1 MIKLLHVAAI
11 AGLIGSAV
19 WAYSIKYET
28 IRQTEELARLEREI
42 EREREMIAVL
52 RAEWAFLNRPDR
64 VEALTDAHLPDV
76 VPFAVEHLARFE
88 DLPDRPPDAD
98 EIGAKL
104 QALGLGAPTATP
116 GAPAITGSVPA
127 APSTTPSTRTPA
139 R

>member
-1 MIKLLHVAAI
+1 MIKILHVAAI

-42 EREREMIAVL
+42 SRERDLIAVL

-64 VEALTDAHLPDV
+64 VEALADAHLPDI
-76 VPFAVEHLARFE
+76 VPMRREHLARFE

-116 GAPAITGSVPA
+116 GTPGTTGSLPA
-127 APSTTPSTRTPA
+127 RPSLTPSTRTPA